1 MQIGFWVLIMGK
13 FNNYGGYVGKQNGDA
28 GSFNNVGCTIG
39 EQVIDNRKKPK
50 KESEDF
56 DARMRAFDES
66 MTKFKA
72 LMRKLRCGN

>member
-1 MQIGFWVLIMGK
+1 MGK
-13 FNNYGGYVGKQNGDA
+13 FNNYGGYVGKQNGDS

-56 DARMRAFDES
+56 DARMRAMEER
-66 MTKFKA
+66 MAELKA
-72 LMRKLRCGN
+72 RMEAMKKRGGL

>member
-1 MQIGFWVLIMGK
+1 MGK

-28 GSFNNVGCTIG
+28 ESFNNVGCTIG

-56 DARMRAFDES
+56 DARMRAMEER
-66 MTKFKA
+66 MAELKA
-72 LMRKLRCGN
+72 RMEVMKKRGGL

>member
-1 MQIGFWVLIMGK
+1 MGK

-56 DARMRAFDES
+56 DARMRAMEER
-66 MTKFKA
+66 MAELKA
-72 LMRKLRCGN
+72 RMEAMKKRGGL

>member
-1 MQIGFWVLIMGK
+1 MGK

-56 DARMRAFDES
+56 DARMRAMEER
-66 MTKFKA
+66 MAELKA
-72 LMRKLRCGN
+72 RMEAMKKREGL